1 MAQTSSIELER
12 RPQRTGLVGPA
23 VLIAAG
29 ALLLLNN
36 LGLLSWGVWAA
47 LLRFWPVLLI
57 AVGLDIIVGR
67 RATWI
72 SALIALAA
80 LLALA
85 LLAGP
90 WGGWSFH
97 TPAPAASAAIS
108 QGLDGARRAAV
119 ELAPGVGTLRV
130 SAMAEPDGLIAGTA
144 ETYANERL
152 DRTFSVYDGTAFFT
166 LRSEQIQPWQS
177 TGGWDTRSWDLQLN
191 PEVPTRLMI
200 AGGVGR
206 TEADLSKLSLM
217 SLDVDAG
224 VGDVRL
230 TLPATGRLE
239 AQISAGVGEVTVT
252 IPPGMAARI
261 TVSGGLGQTRVL
273 GTYDRS
279 GDTYTTP
286 GYATAENR
294 IDLTIEGGVGSV
306 TVK

>member
-1 MAQTSSIELER
+1 MAHTSSINLD
-12 RPQRTGLVGPA
+12 RPQRTGLVGPV

-29 ALLLLNN
+29 VILLLNN
-36 LGLLSWGVWAA
+36 LGMLSWGIWGA

-67 RATWI
+67 RATWA
-72 SALIALAA
+72 SALIALAT
-80 LLALA
+80 LLTLA
-85 LLAGP
+85 LLVGP
-90 WGGWSFH
+90 WSSASFY
-97 TPAPAASAAIS
+97 TPAPAASATIS
-108 QGLDGARRAAV
+108 QALEGAQRASV
-119 ELAPGVGTLRV
+119 ELAPGVGTLRI

-166 LRSEQIQPWQS
+166 LRSEQIQPWQP
-177 TGGWDTRSWDLQLN
+177 TGGWDNRSWDLQLN
-191 PEVPTRLMI
+191 PAVPTRLTI
-200 AGGVGR
+200 SGGVGR

-217 SLDVDAG
+217 GLDVNAG
-224 VGDVRL
+224 VGEVRL
-230 TLPATGRLE
+230 TLPATGRLS
-239 AQISAGVGEVTVT
+239 AQINAGVGEVTVT

-261 TVSGGLGQTRVL
+261 IVNGGLGQTRVL

-286 GYATAENR
+286 GYATAEHR
-294 IDLTIEGGVGSV
+294 IDLAIEGGVGSV

>member
-1 MAQTSSIELER
+1 MAHTSAIELER
-12 RPQRTGLVGPA
+12 RPQRTGLVGPT

-29 ALLLLNN
+29 IVLLLNN
-36 LGLLSWGVWAA
+36 LGLVSWGIWAS
-47 LLRFWPVLLI
+47 LMRFWPVLLV
-57 AVGLDIIVGR
+57 AVGLDIIFGR
-67 RATWI
+67 RSTWA

-90 WGGWSFH
+90 WGSWSIRGAGLA
-97 TPAPAASAAIS
+97 TSTTIS
-108 QGLDGARRAAV
+108 QGLDGARRASV

-130 SAMAEPDGLIAGTA
+130 SAMAEPDGLIVGTA

-152 DRTFSVYDGTAFFT
+152 DRAFSVYDGTAFFA

-177 TGGWDTRSWDLQLN
+177 TGGWDTRTWDLQLN

-206 TEADLSKLSLM
+206 TEADLSKLNLM
-217 SLDVDAG
+217 SLDVNAG

-230 TLPATGRLE
+230 TLPATGRFSV
-239 AQISAGVGEVTVT
+239 QINAGVGDVEVT

-261 TVSGGLGQTRVL
+261 TVNGGLGQTRVL
-273 GTYDRS
+273 GTYERS

-286 GYATAENR
+286 GYATAEHR
-294 IDLTIEGGVGSV
+294 IDLMVEGGVGSV
-306 TVK
+306 TVR